1 MPLVF
6 ETLKTSKKDFHRSEH
21 QKRKDEIRPFSIL
34 ADFNPLELIKILKLY
49 HGEWGIRT
57 PAPVTRPN
65 DLANRPLQP
74 LE

>member
-1 MPLVF
+1 MTFHQPTRVD
-6 ETLKTSKKDFHRSEH
+6 KDS
-21 QKRKDEIRPFSIL
+21 Q
-34 ADFNPLELIKILKLY
+34 LY
-49 HGEWGIRT
+49 YGEWGIRT

>member
-1 MPLVF
+1 MKSQ
-6 ETLKTSKKDFHRSEH
+6 TW
-21 QKRKDEIRPFSIL
+21 
-34 ADFNPLELIKILKLY
+34 KLY
-49 HGEWGIRT
+49 GEWGIRP

>member
-1 MPLVF
+1 MIPL
-6 ETLKTSKKDFHRSEH
+6 LKTDTISLTQDSWITEK
-21 QKRKDEIRPFSIL
+21 EIAIATL
-34 ADFNPLELIKILKLY
+34 LQY
-49 HGEWGIRT
+49 GEWGIRT

>member
-1 MPLVF
+1 M
-6 ETLKTSKKDFHRSEH
+6 TSQFAKLYGEGG
-21 QKRKDEIRPFSIL
+21 IRP
-34 ADFNPLELIKILKLY
+34 
-49 HGEWGIRT
+49 